1 MTDQPVYIFAPVI
14 EETVLTLVMKKTGIL
29 FAINDYRLNHWSEQD
44 RVCYFKYA
52 QLDKLQR
59 LVLDEARAQGAD
71 VRELFAYFEAHFGQI
86 EVDLLGPEHL
96 LQMDVKFPDA
106 ASGYWGA
113 LRRGVDIVS
122 ALLGLSVFLIPGAIV
137 ALMIKLDSKGPV
149 FFLQRRTGLYNR
161 EFHIVKFRSMYT
173 DAEKHGARWA
183 DQDDDRITSV
193 GRFIRKTRID
203 EVPQL
208 WNVLTGDMS
217 IIGPRPEREV
227 FIRQLENKVPF
238 YRFRHLIKPGITG
251 LAQVMFCYGASVEDA
266 RQKHRYDL
274 YYIKHRNWLLDLKIL
289 RDTLITMIKGA
300 GV

>member
-1 MTDQPVYIFAPVI
+1 MADQPVYIFAPVS
-14 EETVLTLVMKKTGIL
+14 EEVILRTVMKKTGLL
-29 FAINDYRLNHWSEQD
+29 FAINDYHCENWSVHNQ
-44 RVCYFKYA
+44 VCYFKYA

-59 LVLDEARAQGAD
+59 LVLDEARAQGANIHD
-71 VRELFAYFEAHFGQI
+71 FFSYFEAHFGQI
-86 EVDLLGPEHL
+86 EVDLLEPQHL
-96 LQMDVKFPDA
+96 LQMDVTAPA
-106 ASGYWGA
+106 AERYSGFV
-113 LRRGVDIVS
+113 RRCVDVVS
-122 ALLGLSVFLIPGAIV
+122 ALSGLGLFIIPGIFIAV
-137 ALMIKLDSKGPV
+137 MIKLDSKGPV

-161 EFHIVKFRSMYT
+161 EFNIVKFRSMYT

-183 DQDDDRITSV
+183 DQDDERITPV

-227 FIRQLENKVPF
+227 FVRQLEKQVPF
-238 YRFRHLIKPGITG
+238 YRFRHLVKPGITG

-274 YYIKHRNWLLDLKIL
+274 YYIKHRSWRLDLKIL
-289 RDTLITMIKGA
+289 RRTLITVIKGA

>member
-1 MTDQPVYIFAPVI
+1 MMAAQPIYIFAPVR
-14 EETVLTLVMKKTGIL
+14 EEAILRLVMKKTGL
-29 FAINDYRLNHWSEQD
+29 MFAINDYCPEHWSKQD
-44 RVCYFKYA
+44 QVCHFKYK
-52 QLDKLQR
+52 QLDNLQR
-59 LVLDEARAQGAD
+59 LMLDEARAQGAD
-71 VRELFAYFEAHFGQI
+71 VNEFFSYFEAHFGQI
-86 EVDLLGPEHL
+86 EVDLLEPQHL
-96 LQMDVKFPDA
+96 LQMDVKFPSA
-106 ASGYWGA
+106 ERYAGFM
-113 LRRGVDIVS
+113 RRCVDISS
-122 ALLGLSVFLIPGAIV
+122 ALLGLSLFIIPGAII
-137 ALMIKLDSKGPV
+137 ALTIKLDSRGPV

-161 EFHIVKFRSMYT
+161 EFNIVKFRSMYT

-183 DQDDDRITSV
+183 DKDDDRITAV

-227 FIRQLENKVPF
+227 FIRQLEKNVRF
-238 YRFRHLIKPGITG
+238 YRFRHLVKPGITG

-274 YYIKHRNWLLDLKIL
+274 YYIKHRSWRLDLKIM
-289 RDTLITMIKGA
+289 RYTLMTIIKGA